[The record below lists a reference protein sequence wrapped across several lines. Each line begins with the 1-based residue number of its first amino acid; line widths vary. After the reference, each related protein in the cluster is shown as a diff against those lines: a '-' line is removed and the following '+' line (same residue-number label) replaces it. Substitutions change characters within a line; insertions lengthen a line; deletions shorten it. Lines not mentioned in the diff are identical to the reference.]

1 MRPARRIGI
10 NSSIASTA
18 SSTQTAGSIGIGFAI
33 PANLVKR
40 VSDEIIK
47 NGKVEHVALGVTIQS
62 ATVEADGV
70 TRGGAVVKSVVANS
84 PAAKAGVKTGDTIV
98 GFNGLAVNNNYSLLG
113 FVRAA
118 AMGSTAKLTVVRDGH
133 TMELNVTF
141 SKAEATVNG
150 NNRSDSQNNQNNN
163 GQNDQNQN
171 NDNNNDGNNR
181 NRNNDGLIDP
191 FGMW

>member
-1 MRPARRIGI
+1 MPR
-10 NSSIASTA
+10 
-18 SSTQTAGSIGIGFAI
+18 QW
-33 PANLVKR
+33 
-40 VSDEIIK
+40 E
-47 NGKVEHVALGVTIQS
+47 
-62 ATVEADGV
+62 
-70 TRGGAVVKSVVANS
+70 
-84 PAAKAGVKTGDTIV
+84 
-98 GFNGLAVNNNYSLLG
+98 
-113 FVRAA
+113 
-118 AMGSTAKLTVVRDGH
+118 STAKLTVVRDGH

-141 SKAEATVNG
+141 DQAEATVNG

>member
-1 MRPARRIGI
+1 M
-10 NSSIASTA
+10 
-18 SSTQTAGSIGIGFAI
+18 
-33 PANLVKR
+33 
-40 VSDEIIK
+40 
-47 NGKVEHVALGVTIQS
+47 
-62 ATVEADGV
+62 
-70 TRGGAVVKSVVANS
+70 
-84 PAAKAGVKTGDTIV
+84 

-141 SKAEATVNG
+141 DQAEAAVNG
-150 NNRSDSQNNQNNN
+150 SNRNENQNNQNGQNDQNNN
-163 GQNDQNQN
+163 GQNDQN
-171 NDNNNDGNNR
+171 NNDGNSDNNNR